1 MKPTKAWAVF
11 DSFYG
16 CFSPESVRSEQGS
29 AEVLLDGIT
38 ETVHPVVILKAADYE
53 AMQARVAELE
63 GALIDITREFSG
75 AQQCRKI
82 AEWVLEQ
89 GNE

>member
-53 AMQARVAELE
+53 AMQARVDELM
-63 GALIDITREFSG
+63 EFINEAPHDEQCASESG
-75 AQQCRKI
+75 YGDEPCDCWK
-82 AEWVLEQ
+82 
-89 GNE
+89 GD